1 MAKHNYYP
9 DTLKIQIVKR
19 LLKGETASSFRE
31 EFNIPG
37 RGTIY
42 NWKKWYVSGEFHR
55 LKASSERPSEQEIS
69 LSKVLEEKEKELELI
84 KKFFSKERW

>member
-9 DTLKIQIVKR
+9 DTLKIQIVER
-19 LLKGETASSFRE
+19 LLKGESASSLRE

-42 NWKKWYVSGEFHR
+42 NWKKWYLSGEFHR
-55 LKASSERPSEQEIS
+55 LKASSGRPSEQELS

>member
-9 DTLKIQIVKR
+9 DTLKLQFVER
-19 LLKGETASSFRE
+19 LLKGESASSLRE

-42 NWKKWYVSGEFHR
+42 NWKKWYLSGEFHR
-55 LKASSERPSEQEIS
+55 LKASSGRPSEQELS
-69 LSKVLEEKEKELELI
+69 LPKVLEEKERELELI
-84 KKFFSKERW
+84 KKIFSKES